1 MVGIMSKKL
10 KRTLFVVIVV
20 IMLLFL
26 TGCGSE
32 KLIATKSFLKEDIGF
47 NAVETVEMSVEDQE
61 VKETTVI
68 LEFDDVKMSED
79 FVTFFKDDL
88 KDNVEYKREEK
99 KVTLQN
105 DDFIC
110 GDLFIYLF
118 SLSTHETFRY

>member
-1 MVGIMSKKL
+1 
-10 KRTLFVVIVV
+10 
-20 IMLLFL
+20 MLLFL

-99 KVTLQN
+99 KVTLKMTPEVFKKFEGIN
-105 DDFIC
+105 EGGVTKEDFKEALVNK
-110 GDLFIYLF
+110 GFELK
-118 SLSTHETFRY
+118 